1 MAAGICPSVCRQT
14 KERHTMPDEWTS
26 TGHKS
31 AATSGIACNPHFFGI
46 AKANH
51 CPSD

>member
-1 MAAGICPSVCRQT
+1 
-14 KERHTMPDEWTS
+14 MPDEWTS

-31 AATSGIACNPHFFGI
+31 AATSGAADPHFFGI